1 MKMHRHCQ
9 GDHPDIRASWRRREF
24 LQVGMFGT
32 LGLTLPGMTIV
43 CGDSHTSTH
52 GAMGAL
58 AFGIGTSEVE
68 HVLATQTLIQK
79 PAKNMRVSIEGT
91 LPLGVTAKDVVLA
104 IIARLGTAGGTG
116 YVIEYAGRVIREMSM
131 EGRMTVCNM
140 SIEAGARA
148 GLVAPDD
155 TTYSFL
161 HGRQFAPKGKDWD
174 AALAYWKTLP
184 TDDGAQFDREVT
196 LDAAA
201 IAPMITWG
209 TLPEDALP
217 ITARVPDPATA
228 KNAEEKK
235 HLLRALE
242 YMKLQPGQ
250 ALTDVTVDR
259 VFIGSCTNARYDDL
273 AIAAALA
280 KGRRAVVP
288 AIVSPG
294 STEVKK
300 RAEAQGLDKIFT
312 AAGFEWRDSACSMCV
327 GSNGDF
333 AVPGERCVST
343 SPRNFENRQ
352 GRGVRTHL
360 ASPAMA
366 VAAAVTGK
374 LTDVRTLA

>member
-1 MKMHRHCQ
+1 
-9 GDHPDIRASWRRREF
+9 
-24 LQVGMFGT
+24 
-32 LGLTLPGMTIV
+32 
-43 CGDSHTSTH
+43 
-52 GAMGAL
+52 
-58 AFGIGTSEVE
+58 
-68 HVLATQTLIQK
+68 
-79 PAKNMRVSIEGT
+79 
-91 LPLGVTAKDVVLA
+91 
-104 IIARLGTAGGTG
+104 
-116 YVIEYAGRVIREMSM
+116 
-131 EGRMTVCNM
+131 
-140 SIEAGARA
+140 
-148 GLVAPDD
+148 
-155 TTYSFL
+155 
-161 HGRQFAPKGKDWD
+161 
-174 AALAYWKTLP
+174 
-184 TDDGAQFDREVT
+184 
-196 LDAAA
+196 
-201 IAPMITWG
+201 MITWG

-374 LTDVRTLA
+374 LTDVRTL